1 MDCKT
6 ELDNLD
12 IEYGFIQSVTVNTRA
27 KKRWGMCTEEGEG
40 IYKIEISSKL
50 LKDDVEDIHAKNTII
65 HEILHTCDGCLN
77 HGKEWQRLANKVNNA
92 YGYNIKRTTS
102 YAEKGIE
109 RPTANYIVKCPC
121 CNAKWEYM
129 RMTKTVQFPNKYQC
143 SKCNRQNAQKFANIL
158 YNIYKSTIIKKNKKK
173 TTINA
178 VFKIHSQNNS
188 LQHQKKH

>member
-1 MDCKT
+1 MKNLNMLVMDCKT
-6 ELDNLD
+6 ELDNLN
-12 IEYGFIQSVTVNTRA
+12 IEYGFIQSVTINTRA
-27 KKRWGMCTEEGEG
+27 KKRWGMCTKEGEG
-40 IYKIEISSKL
+40 VYKIEISSKL

-77 HGKEWQRLANKVNNA
+77 HGKEWQKLANKVNNA

-143 SKCNRQNAQKFANIL
+143 SKCKEKLIRVK
-158 YNIYKSTIIKKNKKK
+158 
-173 TTINA
+173 
-178 VFKIHSQNNS
+178 
-188 LQHQKKH
+188 